1 MKTLL
6 LILLVSFSLQNFGFK
21 KSQRSRHGED
31 CVSDSA
37 CEEGFLCKINR
48 CMTPYEAK
56 NMKTLGLFESNVCDL
71 QIKCPINKKCV
82 KHRCVDPITPI
93 EPPKNNTENETD
105 VNLLFAGSIFLNQ
118 KAYRS
123 GAKPDNT
130 FNYHHLFT
138 HIINDIKSADLAI
151 VNQETVFYINPE
163 ETKFEKKIT
172 NTPKEIGDAIANA
185 GFKIVLH
192 ASHYSYFHKEKGINN
207 TVNFWKNKYPN
218 ITALGISRTIEES
231 QNDYYIFQRQNL
243 KIGIINFSGFAG
255 NSIPS
260 KNKFMV
266 NTISRQK
273 VENLITKLKNETDF
287 VIVCMN
293 WGEIDSHN
301 PGKKQIS
308 IAKLLAS
315 YGVDLIIGNHPAFVN
330 PVSYIKSENGN
341 KTLVFWSLGLLI
353 GDDKK
358 KFSGLGALANI
369 VISKGNNGKAYLSSY
384 NLVPIV
390 NHKVDNGNYSVY
402 KLSDYSEDL
411 GLQVAKKFSL
421 KKIKEVCT
429 KVMGAFA
436 HCD

>member
-6 LILLVSFSLQNFGFK
+6 LLILISFSLQNFGFK

-37 CEEGFLCKINR
+37 CEEGLLCKINR

-56 NMKTLGLFESNVCDL
+56 NMKTLGLFEKNVCDI

-82 KHRCVDPITPI
+82 KHRCVDPFTPI

-118 KAYRS
+118 RAYKS

-130 FNYHHLFT
+130 FNYNHFFT

-192 ASHYSYFHKEKGINN
+192 ASHYSYLHKEKGIIN
-207 TVNFWKNKYPN
+207 TVNFWKNNYPN
-218 ITALGISRTIEES
+218 ITALGISSTIEES

-260 KNKFMV
+260 KNKFMI

-273 VENLITKLKNETDF
+273 VENCISKLKRETDF
-287 VIVCMN
+287 VIVCIN
-293 WGEIDSHN
+293 WGERDSHN

-308 IAKLLAS
+308 MAKLLAS
-315 YGVDLIIGNHPAFVN
+315 YGVDLIIGNHPSFIN
-330 PVSYIKSENGN
+330 PVSYIKSENGS
-341 KTLVFWSLGLLI
+341 KTLVFWSLGLLV

-358 KFSGLGALANI
+358 KYSVLGALANI
-369 VISKGNNGKAYLSSY
+369 VISKGNGKAYLSSY
-384 NLVPIV
+384 NLVPII
-390 NHKVDNGNYSVY
+390 NHKVDNENYSVY
-402 KLSDYSEDL
+402 KLSDYNEEL
-411 GLQVAKKFSL
+411 GLQVEKKFSL
-421 KKIKEVCT
+421 KKIKEVCN